1 MLPTLF
7 MITVVGIIV
16 LAGYK
21 MMIKKKTPSNR
32 YTPYDDM
39 VMGRKDEGKREQRV
53 QNPKQEDERNV
64 QCFYSFFFFK
74 KY

>member
-32 YTPYDDM
+32 YTPYDEM
-39 VMGRKDEGKREQRV
+39 VMGIKR
-53 QNPKQEDERNV
+53 
-64 QCFYSFFFFK
+64 
-74 KY
+74 